1 MEHEISNE
9 PALPTQETPRRS
21 FSGIWGAVLVGLG
34 IGLIL
39 LAIVGRFWQPA
50 VETNSNDGLDTAPVR
65 GSLAPD
71 FELADISGEQ
81 VALSD
86 LRGRVVLINFWAT
99 WCGPCRV
106 EMPALQSRYERYRPD
121 LAVLAVDF
129 DEPEDLVRDFAQ
141 EFGLTFNVLLDPG
154 AAIQTLYQVRGY
166 PTSVFV
172 DEQGVIRIIHIGI
185 MADSQLDGYLA
196 EMGLAQ

>member
-21 FSGIWGAVLVGLG
+21 FGGIWGAVLVGLG

-39 LAIVGRFWQPA
+39 LAILGRFWQPA
-50 VETNSNDGLDTAPVR
+50 VETDPNGLETAPVR
-65 GSLAPD
+65 GSLAPN
-71 FELADISGEQ
+71 FELSDISGEQ
-81 VALSD
+81 VSLSD